1 MGKIKHLAHEELVNG
16 IYTMDNRP
24 MASHLEKE
32 MHEEMIKL
40 RQQVTTIKK
49 ILEECV

>member
-1 MGKIKHLAHEELVNG
+1 MSKIKSLVQKDLVNG
-16 IYTMDNRP
+16 LHFLDKHQPT
-24 MASHLEKE
+24 HLEKE

-40 RQQVTTIKK
+40 RQQITTIKK

>member
-1 MGKIKHLAHEELVNG
+1 MNKIKSLVQEDLVNG
-16 IYTMDNRP
+16 LHFLDEHQPT
-24 MASHLEKE
+24 HLEKE

-40 RQQVTTIKK
+40 RQQITTIKK

>member
-1 MGKIKHLAHEELVNG
+1 MSKIKSLMQEDLVNG
-16 IYTMDNRP
+16 LYFLDKNQPT
-24 MASHLEKE
+24 HLEKE